1 MNYGLKRVW
10 SIHALPASN
19 NVAIGFDEAT
29 VVLRIGNEIPM
40 VSFNNGKV
48 VLVNRGEI
56 QNFNLK
62 LLQAGDSKDGDIV
75 KPTIKDL
82 GRAETYCQG
91 LKFSP
96 SGRYFSVCGDT
107 DFVVYSFPKFANAAF
122 GNGSDLVWSTINP
135 G

>member
-1 MNYGLKRVW
+1 LNYGLKRVW

-82 GRAETYCQG
+82 GRAETYC
-91 LKFSP
+91 
-96 SGRYFSVCGDT
+96 
-107 DFVVYSFPKFANAAF
+107 
-122 GNGSDLVWSTINP
+122 
-135 G
+135 

>member
-56 QNFNLK
+56 
-62 LLQAGDSKDGDIV
+62 
-75 KPTIKDL
+75 
-82 GRAETYCQG
+82 
-91 LKFSP
+91 
-96 SGRYFSVCGDT
+96 
-107 DFVVYSFPKFANAAF
+107 
-122 GNGSDLVWSTINP
+122 
-135 G
+135 